1 MALIDKIN
9 SEFTEDCNNKVRII
23 REVIPELIF
32 GVENVEKLNLVM
44 DVWTYHNNID
54 IK

>member
-1 MALIDKIN
+1 MARIDKIH
-9 SEFTEDCNNKVRII
+9 SEFTEDCKNKVRII
-23 REVIPELIF
+23 REVLPELIF

-44 DVWTYHNNID
+44 DIWTYHNNID